1 MWDHRGALPIL
12 GCLLLIHHRILAASG
27 SAIRQE
33 QPVRSCV
40 ISLRRRKEE
49 ADAFPRVL
57 ISQPK
62 LRDLLLRKLAMGAKP
77 AGVFQVRSNSPN
89 RASVQYNGQP
99 TETRRAPEVRVRLLT
114 ISQSSKE

>member
-12 GCLLLIHHRILAASG
+12 GCVLLIHHRILAASG

-62 LRDLLLRKLAMGAKP
+62 LRDLLLRQLAIGAKP
-77 AGVFQVRSNSPN
+77 TGVFQLRSYSPD
-89 RASVQYNGQP
+89 RTSLQYNLQP
-99 TETRRAPEVRVRLLT
+99 T
-114 ISQSSKE
+114 